1 MDNKQIIHIATEVIT
16 IVGLTIYFSK
26 QTKKLF
32 ESIETLTTSL
42 NEQNEV
48 IQKHENMINK
58 LLETVQQLAMQQQSS
73 RQFQPQQPVLHP
85 QQVPVLHPQ
94 QVPHQQQQPVLHP
107 QQVPHQQQQPVLHP
121 QQVPHQQPVQIKP
134 QAPKVLQPQQ
144 NKEPINMMQETLE
157 PQSQHIQFQF
167 MQRPMSSEF
176 KNNNKVEEILDSEDE
191 EDEKI
196 VEEELLDDE
205 LADELKELDE

>member
-58 LLETVQQLAMQQQSS
+58 LLETVQQLTMQQQLS
-73 RQFQPQQPVLHP
+73 RQFQPPQPVLQPQQYLQPQQPPQQPILYPPQPVLH
-85 QQVPVLHPQ
+85 
-94 QVPHQQQQPVLHP
+94 HQQYLQPQH
-107 QQVPHQQQQPVLHP
+107 
-121 QQVPHQQPVQIKP
+121 VQIKP
-134 QAPKVLQPQQ
+134 QTPPKVLQPQQ
-144 NKEPINMMQETLE
+144 NNLHQNKQPVNTVQETLE
-157 PQSQHIQFQF
+157 PQFQSRNIQFQF
-167 MQRPMSSEF
+167 MQRPLSPEF
-176 KNNNKVEEILDSEDE
+176 KNDNKVEEILDSEDE

>member
-58 LLETVQQLAMQQQSS
+58 LLETVQQLTMQQQ
-73 RQFQPQQPVLHP
+73 FQPPQPVP
-85 QQVPVLHPQ
+85 QQYLQPQ
-94 QVPHQQQQPVLHP
+94 HE
-107 QQVPHQQQQPVLHP
+107 
-121 QQVPHQQPVQIKP
+121 QIKP
-134 QAPKVLQPQQ
+134 QTQPKVLQPQQ
-144 NKEPINMMQETLE
+144 NNLRQNKEPVNKVQETLE
-157 PQSQHIQFQF
+157 PQFQSRHIQYQF
-167 MQRPMSSEF
+167 MQRPLSPEF
-176 KNNNKVEEILDSEDE
+176 KNDNKVEEILDSEDE

>member
-58 LLETVQQLAMQQQSS
+58 LLETVQQLSMQQQSS
-73 RQFQPQQPVLHP
+73 RQFQPQQPVLQP

-107 QQVPHQQQQPVLHP
+107 QQVPHQQPA
-121 QQVPHQQPVQIKP
+121 QIKP
-134 QAPKVLQPQQ
+134 QVPKVLQPQQ
-144 NKEPINMMQETLE
+144 NKKPINMMQETLE